1 MWGHIERA
9 TVRMQMCRGPGCPV
23 RVRTGAGW
31 IVRDGAA
38 GRATCGSTA
47 DHLALYSDV
56 GLVTVY
62 EEGGAASPPAAIDR
76 KAAIVSVAAAALVLA
91 ARSLALAASAI
102 SISAVAIGRAKAS
115 RAWL

>member
-47 DHLALYSDV
+47 DHLALWSRRPGYPDV
-56 GLVTVY
+56 VVALTADGVLERTGDATSTTVRVMM
-62 EEGGAASPPAAIDR
+62 EMSAARETEADEGGHFQRTTPADLRHESPA
-76 KAAIVSVAAAALVLA
+76 
-91 ARSLALAASAI
+91 
-102 SISAVAIGRAKAS
+102 
-115 RAWL
+115 